1 MSESIELQAQSTMTE
16 KPDLLMPAAMLPH
29 TMEAIDREFTA
40 HRLWEVGDPD
50 GLLASIRDRC
60 RFVAAGGHAIVDADL
75 IGRLPKLEIVANFG
89 VGYDAVDA
97 AEAARRGII
106 VTNTPDVLNEEVAD
120 LAMGLLIA
128 TARQLPQADRYLR
141 EGRWLKAAFPL
152 TRGTL
157 RGRSLGIVGLGRIGK
172 AIARRAE
179 AFGLPVSYYGRNR
192 QGDVPFPYYPTLVAL
207 AEAVDTLM
215 IIVPGGEETR
225 RMVDAKVLRAL
236 GPNGILV
243 NVARGTVVDDDA
255 LVAALKDGTI
265 LAAGLDVFADEPNV
279 PRAYLDL
286 ENVVLLPHVGS
297 ASEHT
302 RQAMGQVVVDNLLSW
317 KAGKGPVTPVAET
330 PWPPRG

>member
-1 MSESIELQAQSTMTE
+1 
-16 KPDLLMPAAMLPH
+16 
-29 TMEAIDREFTA
+29 
-40 HRLWEVGDPD
+40 
-50 GLLASIRDRC
+50 
-60 RFVAAGGHAIVDADL
+60 
-75 IGRLPKLEIVANFG
+75 
-89 VGYDAVDA
+89 
-97 AEAARRGII
+97 
-106 VTNTPDVLNEEVAD
+106 
-120 LAMGLLIA
+120 
-128 TARQLPQADRYLR
+128 
-141 EGRWLKAAFPL
+141 
-152 TRGTL
+152 L

-192 QGDVPFPYYPTLVAL
+192 QGDIPFPYYPTLVAL

-255 LVAALKDGTI
+255 LVAALKEGAI

-279 PRAYLDL
+279 PRAYLEL

-330 PWPPRG
+330 PWPGRG

>member
-1 MSESIELQAQSTMTE
+1 MMPLIVDGLEQHFNVHRGWQGESLEAQ
-16 KPDLLMPAAMLPH
+16 LA
-29 TMEAIDREFTA
+29 
-40 HRLWEVGDPD
+40 EVGPR
-50 GLLASIRDRC
+50 IRGM
-60 RFVAAGGHAIVDADL
+60 AAGGTRRIDADL
-75 IGRLPKLEIVANFG
+75 IGRLPKLEIIANFG

-279 PRAYLDL
+279 P
-286 ENVVLLPHVGS
+286 
-297 ASEHT
+297 
-302 RQAMGQVVVDNLLSW
+302 
-317 KAGKGPVTPVAET
+317 
-330 PWPPRG
+330 